1 MCGMTPSQVERFVE
15 ALEEQIVRGER
26 LCERLRAEG
35 CENLA
40 QHHAAGLAGLRLAL
54 SLFRQML
61 RDRED

>member
-1 MCGMTPSQVERFVE
+1 MPGMTTPQVERFIE

-40 QHHAAGLAGLRLAL
+40 RHHAAGLAGLRLAL
-54 SLFRQML
+54 SLFRQIQAGGA
-61 RDRED
+61 E

>member
-1 MCGMTPSQVERFVE
+1 MPGMTQPQVERFVE

-54 SLFRQML
+54 SLFRQIQGGGV
-61 RDRED
+61 D